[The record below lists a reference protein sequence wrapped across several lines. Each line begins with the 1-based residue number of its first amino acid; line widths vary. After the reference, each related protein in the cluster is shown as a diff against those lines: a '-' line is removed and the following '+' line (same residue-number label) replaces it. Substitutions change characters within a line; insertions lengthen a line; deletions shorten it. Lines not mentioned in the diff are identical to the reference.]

1 MGALHL
7 EGVGAVSVEDDLL
20 DHVFTVMIAKLRRHE
35 PVVLTWSDEYGQE
48 QRVFVTP
55 VTFVRAEFDTGS
67 RAARDKLWLDRL
79 MMAANSQAGLSL
91 TAAVLDREGT
101 RIPTVHLPVPA
112 RPPAA

>member
-7 EGVGAVSVEDDLL
+7 EGVGAVSVEDELL

-55 VTFVRAEFDTGS
+55 VTFVRAEFDTGA
-67 RAARDKLWLDRL
+67 RIARDKVWLDRL
-79 MMAANSQAGLSL
+79 MMAANSQGGLSL
-91 TAAVLDREGT
+91 TSAVLDRAGT
-101 RIPTVHLPVPA
+101 RIPTAHLPVA
-112 RPPAA
+112 SRPPAA